1 MEWNCNGVIACF
13 ANRIADGFD
22 SHILHQSIIIDFS
35 YGNTLLCVFIWA
47 YGEIVKHACLRNKCL
62 NASGLE
68 SQYAHHYGC
77 LAESGLLRQS

>member
-1 MEWNCNGVIACF
+1 M
-13 ANRIADGFD
+13 IADWFD
-22 SHILHQSIIIDFS
+22 SNIIHNPIVVDIFYERNRFVS
-35 YGNTLLCVFIWA
+35 FIWA